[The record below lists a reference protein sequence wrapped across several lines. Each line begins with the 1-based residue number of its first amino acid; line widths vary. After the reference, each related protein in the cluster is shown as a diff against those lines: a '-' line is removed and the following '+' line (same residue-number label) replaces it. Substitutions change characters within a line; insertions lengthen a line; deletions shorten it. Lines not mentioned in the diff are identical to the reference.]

1 MNKSN
6 PLKRTLGFP
15 ILTLY
20 GLGTILGAGIYVLIG
35 KVAATAG
42 MFAPISF
49 LLAAVLAGFSG
60 YCYAALS
67 SRFPQS
73 AGEAAYIQAAFGIK
87 NLSSLIGWMV
97 ILTGVVSA
105 ATISN
110 GFVGYL
116 NQFVSIPEFWAIS
129 IMLTAMCGLA
139 CWGVSES
146 VTAAAIVTGIELA
159 GLLMVLV
166 LSGTSLAELPAR
178 AHELIPDISDGSI
191 WFAILLGAFLAFYA
205 FIGFE
210 DMVNMAEE
218 VKEPE
223 RTLPKAILT
232 ALAISSILYVLIALV
247 AMMQLPLAILQ
258 QSTAPMADIL
268 KQHSA
273 QAGVII
279 SLISIVAVV
288 NGALVQ
294 IIMGARVLYG
304 MARQGLAPVIFGKVN
319 NRFKTPVLA
328 TVLITIV
335 VWVLAVA
342 LPLTTLAKITSFVI
356 ILVFLLV
363 NVSLIKILSKEAR
376 ILQNPIP
383 IDTKAMPIK
392 TWVPYVATL
401 MCLLFLSVQVY
412 QLIMESAISH

>member
-1 MNKSN
+1 MNNSN

-15 ILTLY
+15 MLTLY

-42 MFAPISF
+42 MFAPIAF
-49 LLAAVLAGFSG
+49 LLAAILAGLSG

-116 NQFVSIPEFWAIS
+116 HQFISIPEFWAIS
-129 IMLTAMCGLA
+129 IMLIAMCALA

-146 VTAAAIVTGIELA
+146 VTAAAIVTGLELA
-159 GLLMVLV
+159 GLLLVLV
-166 LSGTSLAELPAR
+166 LSGSSLADLPAR
-178 AHELIPDISDGSI
+178 AHELIPNMSDGGA

-223 RTLPKAILT
+223 RTLPKAILA
-232 ALAISSILYVLIALV
+232 ALLISSILYVLIALV
-247 AMMQLPLAILQ
+247 AMMELPLEVLQ
-258 QSTAPMADIL
+258 HSTAPMTDIL

-273 QAGVII
+273 QAGIII

-304 MARQGLAPVIFGKVN
+304 MASQGLAPAVLGRVHDK
-319 NRFKTPVLA
+319 FKTPILA
-328 TVLITIV
+328 TVLITMV
-335 VWVLAVA
+335 VWVLAIA
-342 LPLTTLAKITSFVI
+342 LPLTTLAKITSFII

-363 NVSLIKILSKEAR
+363 NVSLIKILSKEHKTP
-376 ILQNPIP
+376 Q
-383 IDTKAMPIK
+383 KAMPIQ
-392 TWVPYVATL
+392 TWIPYAATL

-412 QLIMESAISH
+412 QLTIGSAISH